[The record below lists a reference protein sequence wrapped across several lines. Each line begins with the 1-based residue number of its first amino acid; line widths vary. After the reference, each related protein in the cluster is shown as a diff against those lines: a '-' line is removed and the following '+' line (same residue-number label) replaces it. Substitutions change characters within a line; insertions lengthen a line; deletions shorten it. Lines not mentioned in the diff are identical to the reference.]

1 MTNNVMESY
10 NRRFGERMRV
20 HPGLLR
26 FVADL
31 EVEAKAEWREVE
43 DARNGVSEHR
53 TERGVVEWPEVPPD
67 FDIYVREEMRA
78 VEREEEEKRRKTR
91 GGKRK

>member
-1 MTNNVMESY
+1 MST
-10 NRRFGERMRV
+10 GQ
-20 HPGLLR
+20 
-26 FVADL
+26 
-31 EVEAKAEWREVE
+31 
-43 DARNGVSEHR
+43 
-53 TERGVVEWPEVPPD
+53 RGGGGVEWPEVPPD